1 VKILLAE
8 DDLISRRLVEQVL
21 ESAGY
26 EVLCVSEGDTAAA
39 VLCSDD
45 GPRLALIDWMMP
57 GMDGLTVCR
66 EVRRKREDP
75 YVYMI
80 LLTVKENKEDVI
92 AGLEAGADDYLKKP
106 VHPAE
111 LKARLRSGRRILEL
125 EDKLIRAREEMRFK
139 ASHDALTSLWNR
151 GFVLE
156 LMQRELER
164 ARRERAYVAVLLC
177 DLDHFKDV
185 NDQYGHLIGDEV
197 MRETARRLL
206 ASVRSYDTVG
216 RYGGEEFIVLLTGC
230 DSALSME
237 RAEQIRAAIAERPVR
252 TDRGPISITTSIGV
266 VSSEDWGYLNGEQFL
281 READAAL
288 YRAKAAGRN
297 RLVVAYPESVGNLAG
312 DISPA
317 RLSHP

>member
-1 VKILLAE
+1 VRILLAE

-21 ESAGY
+21 ASAGY
-26 EVLCVSEGDTAAA
+26 EVLNVSEGDAAA
-39 VLCSDD
+39 AILCSDG
-45 GPRLALIDWMMP
+45 GPRLALLDWMMP
-57 GMDGLTVCR
+57 GMDGPSVCR

-139 ASHDALTSLWNR
+139 ATHDALTSLWNR

-164 ARRERAYVAVLLC
+164 ARRERTYVAVLLC
-177 DLDHFKDV
+177 DLYNFKEV
-185 NDQYGHLIGDEV
+185 HDQYGHLAGDEV

-206 ASVRSYDTVG
+206 ASVRSYDMVG

-230 DSALSME
+230 NSARSLE
-237 RAEQIRAAIAERPVR
+237 RAEQIRAAIADRPAR
-252 TDRGPISITTSIGV
+252 TDSGPISITTSIGV
-266 VSSEDWGYLNGEQFL
+266 VTSEDWGYLNVEQFL

-288 YRAKAAGRN
+288 YRAKSAGRN
-297 RLVVAYPESVGNLAG
+297 RLVLSCPESVGNLAG
-312 DISPA
+312 GTSDSRP
-317 RLSHP
+317 SHA

>member
-26 EVLCVSEGDTAAA
+26 EVLHVSEGDSAAA
-39 VLCSDD
+39 ILCSED

-57 GMDGLTVCR
+57 GMDGPTVCK

-111 LKARLRSGRRILEL
+111 LKARLRSGLRILEL
-125 EDKLIRAREEMRFK
+125 QDKLIRAREEMRFK

-156 LMQRELER
+156 LMHRELER
-164 ARRERAYVAVLLC
+164 ARRERTYVAVLLC
-177 DLDHFKDV
+177 DLDHFKEV
-185 NDQYGHLIGDEV
+185 NDRYGHLAGDEV
-197 MRETARRLL
+197 LRETARRLL
-206 ASVRSYDTVG
+206 ASVRSYDAVG
-216 RYGGEEFIVLLTGC
+216 RYGGEEFIVILTGC
-230 DSALSME
+230 DSARSME
-237 RAEQIRAAIAERPVR
+237 RAEQIRAAIADRPVR
-252 TDRGPISITTSIGV
+252 TDSGPISITTSIGV
-266 VSSEDWGYLNGEQFL
+266 ITSEDWGYLNGEKFL

-297 RLVVAYPESVGNLAG
+297 RSVAACPESVGNLAG
-312 DISPA
+312 DSPDS